1 MARLAKVPPIAIAS
15 GDGAWLFDDEG
26 NRYFDTVSSWWVNI
40 LGHANPRIV
49 SAIGDQASKLPHVM
63 LGGCTHEPAVR
74 LAERLSKRTNGHLG
88 HAFFASDGSSAVE
101 IALKQSFHSRAIK
114 GQKTKE
120 KFLCLKHSYHGE
132 TIGALSVTDV
142 PLFQDAYRSLL
153 NASYVVEA
161 PDSRLNNEREA
172 LDALKQLLQER
183 HGEISALIIEPLI
196 QCGGG
201 MVMHSSS
208 YLRAV
213 RALTKEFD
221 VHLIADEIAVGC
233 GRTGTF
239 FAWEHVG
246 DSVWP
251 DFLLLSKG
259 ISGGNL
265 PLSIVLTSD
274 EVFNQFLS
282 EDFKAGFLHS
292 HSYTGNPLA
301 CAAANV
307 VLDHF
312 DEGLT
317 DQLSLQTQYLA
328 DAFIDIASD
337 ERIADLRQCGMV
349 IAFEVRE
356 AVDNFAEKFHVAG
369 RRHEILTRPIGNT
382 VYVMPP
388 YLITREYSEFI
399 VDALSKTLNE
409 TLF

>member
-49 SAIGDQASKLPHVM
+49 SAISEQASKLPHVM

-74 LAERLSKRTNGHLG
+74 LAERLSKRANGHLG
-88 HAFFASDGSSAVE
+88 HAFFASDGASAVE

-114 GQKTKE
+114 GEKTKE

-153 NASYVVEA
+153 NASYVIEA

-208 YLRAV
+208 YLRGV

-239 FAWEHVG
+239 FAWDQVS
-246 DSVWP
+246 DSDWP

-282 EDFKAGFLHS
+282 EDFRAGFLHS

-317 DQLSLQTQYLA
+317 EQLSVQTQHLA
-328 DAFIDIASD
+328 DAFIDFASD
-337 ERIADLRQCGMV
+337 ERVTDFRQCGMV
-349 IAFEVRE
+349 VAFEVSE
-356 AVDNFAEKFHVAG
+356 TVDNFAEKFHVVG
-369 RRHEILTRPIGNT
+369 RRHEILIRPIGNT

-409 TLF
+409 TLS